1 MVEDQFPEADTGQAK
16 DLTHDE
22 IFLSGPSAMHPIG
35 GMEPSPI
42 LTSAHKIAIAG
53 LGLIGGSLAKRLVRR
68 GRFVVA
74 WNHTD
79 SPYEAAQLDGIRCVP
94 DLEDLAREKPDILVL
109 ATPLNSIPAMLNRL
123 APVLEYGTT
132 LTDVGSVKGQ
142 VRRQVQEAGLSDK
155 YVGAHPMAG
164 SEFSGYGASDPDLL
178 EGALWALTVDDT
190 TDYKRFLT
198 VADMVTQGVGNRLI
212 VLDDETHDRAAALIS
227 HMPHVVATA
236 LAGLL
241 VDSADR
247 NVAAALAAG
256 SWRDMTRVALT
267 DPKRTEA
274 MVVEDADQVALLL
287 EDLIST
293 LTDFAHS
300 LKDGQGQEAVSIRHF
315 FNHPQPFRDYKKA
328 MKGQPGSEGKDRNGS
343 RLTLTVNDENWQSLL
358 VESAKRGQ
366 EVESFL
372 TTHEVNLLQMPTI
385 GADRPFV

>member
-1 MVEDQFPEADTGQAK
+1 MVENRSPEADTGQAK

-22 IFLSGPSAMHPIG
+22 ILLSGPAAMHPIR
-35 GMEPSPI
+35 GMAPSPI

-79 SPYEAAQLDGIRCVP
+79 NPYEAAQSDGIKCVP
-94 DLEDLAREKPDILVL
+94 TLEDLAREKPDILVL
-109 ATPLNSIPAMLNRL
+109 ATPLSSIPAILNRL
-123 APVLEYGTT
+123 VPVLEVGTT

-142 VRRQVQEAGLSDK
+142 VRKQVQEAGLSDK

-178 EGALWALTVDDT
+178 EDALWALTVDAA

-267 DPKRTEA
+267 DPERTEA

-293 LTDFAHS
+293 LTDFTHL
-300 LKDGQGQEAVSIRHF
+300 LKRGQGQESARIRHF
-315 FNHPQPFRDYKKA
+315 FAHPQPFRDYKKA
-328 MKGQPGSEGKDRNGS
+328 MRGQPGSGENDRTVS

-358 VESAKRGQ
+358 VDSAKKGQ

-385 GADRPFV
+385 GRDKPLG